1 MLGYVPLE
9 RRIRLLSRESRVFRR
24 LAHALVIETIRSRR
38 PPLEFVQ
45 ALQVIRGGVVVFLDQ
60 TSPLWTNCGYGL
72 LIHVLLDQTAYGFV
86 TRHTLFGKY

>member
-9 RRIRLLSRESRVFRR
+9 RRTRRLNRQSRVFRG

-45 ALQVIRGGVVVFLDQ
+45 ALQINLGGAVVFLDQ
-60 TSPLWTNCGYGL
+60 MSPLWTNCSYGL
-72 LIHVLLDQTAYGFV
+72 IIHVMLLDRAAYDFV
-86 TRHTLFGKY
+86 TRTCAIW